1 VEYKDYYQTLGV
13 AKTATEDEIKKAYRK
28 LVRKYHP
35 DVSKEADAQNKT
47 QDINEAYGVLG
58 DAEKRAAYD
67 ELGRG
72 HQYRAGQEFRPPPD
86 WGRGFGGGAG
96 AGGPGGMG
104 GGFGGD
110 SDFFSDLFAN
120 FGGGGRR
127 RQAPQRGDDSH
138 ASITIDLADSYTGAT
153 RTISLMV
160 AERDAQDRI
169 VTRERN
175 LSVNIPKGVTAGQQL
190 RLSGQGQPGA
200 AGPGDLYLEIQF
212 RPHARYRVDGRDVY
226 QTVPVAPWELALG
239 GDVEVTTPSGK
250 VNVTVPAGSQS
261 GRKLRLRARGIPGK
275 EAGDLYLL
283 LEVVLPPATSDKAR
297 ELYQTMAREMAFNP
311 RAGG

>member
-1 VEYKDYYQTLGV
+1 MEYKDYYQTLGV
-13 AKTATEDEIKKAYRK
+13 AKTASEEEIKKAYRK

-35 DVSKEADAQNKT
+35 DVSKEADAQKKT
-47 QDINEAYGVLG
+47 QEINEAYGVLG

-67 ELGRG
+67 DLGRG
-72 HQYRAGQEFRPPPD
+72 QQYRAGQEFRPPPD
-86 WGRGFGGGAG
+86 WGRGFGGN
-96 AGGPGGMG
+96 GGG
-104 GGFGGD
+104 GGFGGGGPMD
-110 SDFFSDLFAN
+110 SDFFADLFAN
-120 FGGGGRR
+120 LGGGRR
-127 RQAPQRGDDSH
+127 RQQAPRRGEDSH
-138 ASITIDLADSYTGAT
+138 ASITIELGDSYHGAT
-153 RTISLMV
+153 RTVSLMV

-175 LSVNIPKGVTAGQQL
+175 LSVNIPKGVTPGQQL
-190 RLSGQGQPGA
+190 RLAGQGQPGA

-212 RPHARYRVDGRDVY
+212 RPNPRYRLDGRDVY

-239 GDVEVTTPSGK
+239 GEIEVTTPSGK

-261 GRKLRLRARGIPGK
+261 GRKLRLRGRGIPGK

-283 LEVVLPPATSDKAR
+283 LEVVLPPANSERAR
-297 ELYQTMAREMAFNP
+297 DLYQTMARELAFNP

>member
-13 AKTATEDEIKKAYRK
+13 AKTASDEEIKKAYRK

-35 DVSKEADAQNKT
+35 DVSKEADAQRKT

-67 ELGRG
+67 DLGRG
-72 HQYRAGQEFRPPPD
+72 QQYRAGQEFRPPPD
-86 WGRGFGGGAG
+86 WGRGFGGAGAG
-96 AGGPGGMG
+96 AGDPMG
-104 GGFGGD
+104 
-110 SDFFSDLFAN
+110 SDFFADLFAN
-120 FGGGGRR
+120 LGGGGRR
-127 RQAPQRGDDSH
+127 RQPPRRGEDSH
-138 ASITIDLADSYTGAT
+138 ASITIELADSYHGAT
-153 RTISLMV
+153 RTVSLML

-175 LSVNIPKGVTAGQQL
+175 LSVNIPAGVTAGQQL
-190 RLSGQGQPGA
+190 RLAGQGQPGM

-212 RPHARYRVDGRDVY
+212 RPNPRYRLDGRDVY

-239 GDVEVTTPSGK
+239 GEIEVTTPSGK

-261 GRKLRLRARGIPGK
+261 GRKLRLRGRGIPGK

-283 LEVVLPPATSDKAR
+283 LEVVLPPANSERNR
-297 ELYQTMAREMAFNP
+297 ELYQAMAREMAFNP